1 MDKFYENEKDLLVYF
16 LDTYK
21 YPNIKEEN
29 PTEWSKGAFTEIIAN
44 PGCNQQCE
52 YCYIH
57 RYGKELFPMNE
68 RQPKEIQVKHFS
80 MLLDY
85 FIKHK
90 VFVPRW
96 EIYGGDLFHDG
107 IFWDLL
113 DVFVEKYDY
122 IYSIEPSLFKKFG
135 ANREGHIEIIVPN
148 NMSYFESLEQKEK
161 LFKRYEDLRDNHR
174 ITLGFS
180 WSTDGK
186 YAVDSR
192 EKKDLSDEYW
202 NGMLA
207 FCKSILAGL
216 HPMISPENV
225 KNWCENYD
233 WWLEVHEKFGFHD
246 EPYHFQPPMLE
257 VRNAEWT
264 SENLTDYMKLL
275 KHIFDIR
282 LNKFCDGD
290 IKKMAHHYFIGDG
303 SDNNLPHLFQM
314 DPLLIPVGIRKGMAE
329 SLCCSMQ
336 EQMHINL
343 SDLAIVPCHRLA
355 YEQFRGGYFEY
366 NDTEITGLIP
376 KNVSFYITAKTFTT
390 PMLPKCFNCEWKHC
404 CMNSCLGANFEYSG
418 EPFLV
423 PEPVCNLLKVKY
435 SFIIKLLN
443 ETGVLQCALDNNYI
457 QDQFTKNWYIKISRV
472 KGYDVHG

>member
-1 MDKFYENEKDLLVYF
+1 
-16 LDTYK
+16 
-21 YPNIKEEN
+21 
-29 PTEWSKGAFTEIIAN
+29 
-44 PGCNQQCE
+44 
-52 YCYIH
+52 
-57 RYGKELFPMNE
+57 
-68 RQPKEIQVKHFS
+68 

-202 NGMLA
+202 NSMLA
-207 FCKSILAGL
+207 FCKSLLAGL

-246 EPYHFQPPMLE
+246 EPYHF
-257 VRNAEWT
+257 
-264 SENLTDYMKLL
+264 
-275 KHIFDIR
+275 
-282 LNKFCDGD
+282 
-290 IKKMAHHYFIGDG
+290 
-303 SDNNLPHLFQM
+303 
-314 DPLLIPVGIRKGMAE
+314 
-329 SLCCSMQ
+329 
-336 EQMHINL
+336 
-343 SDLAIVPCHRLA
+343 
-355 YEQFRGGYFEY
+355 
-366 NDTEITGLIP
+366 
-376 KNVSFYITAKTFTT
+376 
-390 PMLPKCFNCEWKHC
+390 
-404 CMNSCLGANFEYSG
+404 
-418 EPFLV
+418 
-423 PEPVCNLLKVKY
+423 
-435 SFIIKLLN
+435 
-443 ETGVLQCALDNNYI
+443 
-457 QDQFTKNWYIKISRV
+457 
-472 KGYDVHG
+472 